1 MDQMSRPQDITTP
14 VVIAE
19 SPDEIYL
26 AADCGYWTLG
36 ERALARCALDDLEH
50 AASDSL
56 DDASLAYTRFAAVE
70 TDPAKSVAREL
81 PEAEIIAALSAD
93 GTTTLHTF
101 GMSEAARAY
110 FRMQS

>member
-1 MDQMSRPQDITTP
+1 MNGPQDITTP

-36 ERALARCALDDLEH
+36 ERAEARCALDDLEN
-50 AASDSL
+50 AATDSL
-56 DDASLAYTRFAAVE
+56 DDASLAYTRFAAVG
-70 TDPAKSVAREL
+70 TDPAKAVAREL
-81 PEAEIIAALSAD
+81 PEAEIIAELSAD
-93 GTTTLHTF
+93 GVTTLRTF
-101 GMSEAARAY
+101 GMSQTARAY

>member
-1 MDQMSRPQDITTP
+1 MRGPEDMTTP

-36 ERALARCALDDLEH
+36 ERALTRCALDDLER
-50 AASDSL
+50 AAENSL
-56 DDASLAYTRFAAVE
+56 DDENLTYTRFTAVE

-81 PEAEIIAALSAD
+81 HGAQIIAELSAD
-93 GTTTLHTF
+93 GTITLQTYR
-101 GMSEAARAY
+101 MSEAARAY